1 MVLIGVGVDVV
12 STSVDHLFGVVLV
25 LIVLLLVLA
34 CMVFRCFLWCEVWF
48 ACVLDVCCLGCL
60 VVWC

>member
-1 MVLIGVGVDVV
+1 MV

-34 CMVFRCFLWCEVWF
+34 CMVFRCFLWCGVWF
-48 ACVLDVCCLGCL
+48 ACVLDVLLFGLFGCL
-60 VVWC
+60 VLSAAYCF